1 MPLTTSF
8 KTDKLFI
15 QCSLEWFKITDLK
28 KSYGPKKVKPTI
40 SKSKDKEAAAKT
52 KAAAKAKAKATAVAP
67 DVVDADRVVDRKE
80 MSSFA
85 TSLKYKSTNPK
96 DSNRTQ
102 AQALLSHYHQLTD
115 DQKQSMV
122 KKYQDMG
129 GIKKLNWATEYL
141 EKSENIKSS
150 VQEWETGYYN
160 VAEIFKLNGLEYFQ
174 VPEAE
179 RKQLLDAFL
188 DESKKHVTPSEEQ
201 PAQEDHSVP
210 LLVKYLYAFRPE
222 RVKENE
228 VDTSSSRLAIQ
239 MDGID
244 QSKVEKA
251 LGNAAATSSV
261 KLENPHLVALEDI
274 NKVAQSMKAKLDKE
288 LHLCLSLLKDLQA
301 AKNPAVATPMK
312 NLQDGLKQ
320 VEAWMDAL
328 RSAVHTALFMDAS
341 TDVTKVKDH
350 TKTLE
355 QYKSEGLV
363 HRDGLGAVKQR
374 IHSLLKEFT
383 KASWLLWGVLAG
395 PFLFSGNWPEGFDL
409 RSWVSKR
416 FYQNCLE

>member
-1 MPLTTSF
+1 MA
-8 KTDKLFI
+8 
-15 QCSLEWFKITDLK
+15 
-28 KSYGPKKVKPTI
+28 PKPVKPTI
-40 SKSKDKEAAAKT
+40 SKSKDKEAAAKKKAA
-52 KAAAKAKAKATAVAP
+52 KAAAKPKAKAVAVAP

-80 MSSFA
+80 MSSFV
-85 TSLKYKSTNPK
+85 TSLKYKATNPK

-102 AQALLSHYHQLTD
+102 AQALLSHYHHLTD
-115 DQKQSMV
+115 DQKQGLV
-122 KKYQDMG
+122 KKYQEMG
-129 GIKKLNWATEYL
+129 GIKNLNWTTEYL

-201 PAQEDHSVP
+201 PAQKDHSVP

-244 QSKVEKA
+244 QSKVQKA
-251 LGNAAATSSV
+251 LGNAAGTSSV
-261 KLENPHLVALEDI
+261 KVENPHMVALEDI

-288 LHLCLSLLKDLQA
+288 LHLCQSLLKDLQA
-301 AKNPAVATPMK
+301 AKNPAVATAEK
-312 NLQDGLKQ
+312 NISDGLKQ

-328 RSAVHTALFMDAS
+328 RGAVHTALFMDAS

-363 HRDGLGAVKQR
+363 HQDGLKAVKQR

-383 KASWLLWGVLAG
+383 KAS
-395 PFLFSGNWPEGFDL
+395 
-409 RSWVSKR
+409 
-416 FYQNCLE
+416 

>member
-1 MPLTTSF
+1 MV
-8 KTDKLFI
+8 
-15 QCSLEWFKITDLK
+15 
-28 KSYGPKKVKPTI
+28 G
-40 SKSKDKEAAAKT
+40 
-52 KAAAKAKAKATAVAP
+52 
-67 DVVDADRVVDRKE
+67 RKE
-80 MSSFA
+80 MSGFL
-85 TSLKYKSTNPK
+85 TSLKYKANNPS

-102 AQALLSHYHQLTD
+102 AQALLAHYHQLTD
-115 DQKQSMV
+115 EQKQGMV
-122 KKYQDMG
+122 KKYQEMG
-129 GIKKLNWATEYL
+129 GIRNLNWTTEYL
-141 EKSENIKSS
+141 EKSENTKSS

-160 VAEIFKLNGLEYFQ
+160 AAEIFKLNGFDYFQ

-179 RKQLLDAFL
+179 RKNLLDAFL

-201 PAQEDHSVP
+201 PAKKDHAVP

-244 QSKVEKA
+244 QSKVQKA
-251 LGNAAATSSV
+251 LGNAAGTSSV

-288 LHLCLSLLKDLQA
+288 LHLCQSLLKDLQA
-301 AKNPAVATPMK
+301 AKNPAVATSEK
-312 NLQDGLKQ
+312 NISDGLKQ

-328 RSAVHTALFMDAS
+328 RSAVHTALSMDAT
-341 TDVTKVKDH
+341 TDATTVKEH

-363 HRDGLGAVKQR
+363 HQDGLKAVKQR
-374 IHSLLKEFT
+374 IQTLLKEFT
-383 KASWLLWGVLAG
+383 KATWLLWGVSSLQALFLYLATDQMV
-395 PFLFSGNWPEGFDL
+395 LISDL
-409 RSWVSKR
+409 RLSLKKV
-416 FYQNCLE
+416 CLE